1 MNMTAVCDKCHGTGK
16 LIKFFCKSCKGS
28 GKQHKNRDIVIKIP
42 IGIRPEQ
49 TIRLE
54 GIGNR
59 DEGIPGD
66 LLVTL
71 RLRST
76 PYKILGDDL
85 IGEIKIDCFEAMMGC
100 EKQISTLDGEKKIS
114 IPAGIQ
120 PFKKIRLA
128 NLGYPRSLNSRARG
142 NFLIEVKVFIPKIE
156 DLDTVNLLN
165 KVRGL

>member
-1 MNMTAVCDKCHGTGK
+1 MSSGPSTSIWNLAFSLFSMGSDLAASDP
-16 LIKFFCKSCKGS
+16 SCEVFICLL
-28 GKQHKNRDIVIKIP
+28 H
-42 IGIRPEQ
+42 
-49 TIRLE
+49 
-54 GIGNR
+54 
-59 DEGIPGD
+59 PGD